1 MTTRSPLKRL
11 AFLGAL
17 GALAASSL
25 PATAAAAPT
34 PRPVGTVFVQ
44 TDGLTGNE
52 IVVYT
57 RESDGTLTKVGSYP
71 TEGLGGQLSGSVVD
85 HLASQGSLAYDRW
98 GNLLLAVN
106 AGSNTI
112 SVFSVQGE
120 KLLLRQVLGSG
131 GKFPV
136 SITTYLNQV
145 YVLDAEE
152 GGALQGYVVRDGYLA
167 PVASEHR
174 ALALATGKKGEE
186 TQFTHTPGQ
195 VAFTPSGRDLIV
207 TTKQA
212 GESIEVFPVSSS
224 PSSLAAKPVVTAAAG
239 NPFDVAFGPGEE
251 LLVTEAGP
259 STLLSFRLQPNGELT
274 KLDEVAT
281 GEGATCWVVTAGSHF
296 YTSNAG
302 SASVTGFSPRLYGG
316 LSDLGNTPTHPGTVD
331 AASAGG
337 DLYVQGGKEGT
348 VDEFQVLAN
357 GSLSNV
363 GSVTVPGAIGGEG
376 IVAL

>member
-1 MTTRSPLKRL
+1 MKRGSPLKRL
-11 AFLGAL
+11 ALLGAL
-17 GALAASSL
+17 GALAAAIV

-34 PRPVGTVFVQ
+34 PRPVGSVFVE
-44 TDGLTGNE
+44 TDGLAENV
-52 IVVYT
+52 IVAYT
-57 RESDGTLTKVGSYP
+57 RESDGSLSEAGSYP

-85 HLASQGSLAYDRW
+85 HTASQGALAYDRW

-106 AGSNTI
+106 AGSDTI
-112 SVFSVQGE
+112 SVFAVQGE
-120 KLLLRQVLGSG
+120 KLTLREVVDSG

-136 SITTYLNQV
+136 SITTHGNQA
-145 YVLDAEE
+145 YVLNAEE
-152 GGALQGYVVRDGYLA
+152 GGSIQGYVVNGGYLA

-174 ALALATGKKGEE
+174 ALGLATGKKGEA

-195 VAFTPSGRDLIV
+195 VAFTPSGKDLIV

-212 GESIEVFPVSSS
+212 GESIEIFASSQAN
-224 PSSLAAKPVVTAAAG
+224 LAKNPVVTAAAG
-239 NPFDVAFGPGEE
+239 NPFDLAFGPGEE

-259 STLLSFRLQPNGELT
+259 SALVSFRLQPGGELT
-274 KLDEVAT
+274 KLDEAAT
-281 GEGATCWVVTAGSHF
+281 GQAATCWVATAGSHF

-302 SASVTGFSPRLYGG
+302 SASVTGFSPGLFGG
-316 LSDLGNTPTHPGTVD
+316 LSELGNTPTHPGTID

-337 DLYVQGGKEGT
+337 YLYVQGGKEGT
-348 VDEFQVLAN
+348 IDDFQVLPN

-363 GSVTVPGAIGGEG
+363 GSVTVPGAVGGEG

>member
-85 HLASQGSLAYDRW
+85 HTASQGSLAYDRW

-112 SVFSVQGE
+112 SVFSIQGE
-120 KLLLRQVLGSG
+120 QLSLRQVLGSG

-136 SITTYLNQV
+136 SITTHANQV

-152 GGALQGYVVRDGYLA
+152 GAALQGYVVREGYLS

-174 ALALATGKKGEE
+174 ALGLATGKKGEE

-195 VAFTPSGRDLIV
+195 VAFTPSGTDLIV

-212 GESIEVFPVSSS
+212 GESIEVFPVGSS
-224 PSSLAAKPVVTAAAG
+224 PARLAPTPVVTAAAG
-239 NPFDVAFGPGEE
+239 NPFDLAFLGDE

-259 STLLSFRLQPNGELT
+259 NALASFRLQPSGELT

-281 GEGATCWVVTAGSHF
+281 GQSATCWIATAGSHF

-302 SASVTGFSPRLYGG
+302 SASVTAFSPRLYGG

-363 GSVTVPGAIGGEG
+363 GSVTVPGALGAEG